1 MEVCVFCEVSIDLL
15 SVVYMNRRPFVG
27 PLVSSQYPESP
38 ATGRVYSSPPRQRM
52 PANVKMVPHFQSAA
66 SCCGHS
72 RHPPPFQPQLNSP
85 RLYHFLQRH
94 SNCLSIFLY
103 HEAVHPNSWTLT
115 SSHQPLTIPTPLFS
129 CHFYQKGEWA
139 KPVNRLTSRCS
150 FSHPRNQVSLTVPPN
165 LPFVYSYYILRLSI
179 SLSLRVHIMFT
190 HALLSL
196 CQRRLCPTHNRPL
209 RPTA

>member
-72 RHPPPFQPQLNSP
+72 RHPPLPTLVKFTKTIPLSPKTFKLPFHLPIPWSSTSKFLDPYFQPPTSHHSYALIFMPLLPKGWVGQACESSNFAMLFLTPPQSSVSHCSP
-85 RLYHFLQRH
+85 ESPFRVLLLH
-94 SNCLSIFLY
+94 
-103 HEAVHPNSWTLT
+103 LT
-115 SSHQPLTIPTPLFS
+115 SLYFS
-129 CHFYQKGEWA
+129 
-139 KPVNRLTSRCS
+139 
-150 FSHPRNQVSLTVPPN
+150 VSQGPHHVHACALIAV
-165 LPFVYSYYILRLSI
+165 SAS
-179 SLSLRVHIMFT
+179 SLSDT
-190 HALLSL
+190 
-196 CQRRLCPTHNRPL
+196 
-209 RPTA
+209 